1 MANVSDFI
9 SKLKGGGAR
18 ANQFKVTMPFPGYA
32 AAGGETEAMAFL
44 CTATNLPSS
53 ELGELAVNFRGR
65 PIYMAGDRTFQT
77 WTTTIINDTMGW
89 NKQVLINWAKRQTME
104 GNDADAVMRDA
115 ADTGTLLHLLIE
127 GHQKGFDVDTKDFT
141 RNQEKAAMIAFGAYL
156 EWLKKSEYTNL
167 ASEVSLVNE
176 DMRVG
181 GTIDSI
187 GKLKDELVL
196 IDWKSSKYGP
206 YKEHKLQISAYIY
219 MYEAAQPKA
228 KISK

>member
-1 MANVSDFI
+1 MSKTKLHGLKYLLSDGTRVA
-9 SKLKGGGAR
+9 S
-18 ANQFKVTMPFPGYA
+18 V
-32 AAGGETEAMAFL
+32 
-44 CTATNLPSS
+44 
-53 ELGELAVNFRGR
+53 
-65 PIYMAGDRTFQT
+65 
-77 WTTTIINDTMGW
+77 TTILNDTLGW

-156 EWLKKSEYTNL
+156 EWLKKSQYTNL

-176 DMRVG
+176 EMRVG

-206 YKEHKLQISAYIY
+206 YKEHKLQLGAYAY
-219 MYEAAQPKA
+219 MYEAAQPRA
-228 KISK
+228 KVAYALILRFGKEDSKFHVHTIKREKLDVCIEAFKKIVELYYMKNAI

>member
-1 MANVSDFI
+1 M
-9 SKLKGGGAR
+9 SKTKLHGINYTLADGKR
-18 ANQFKVTMPFPGYA
+18 A
-32 AAGGETEAMAFL
+32 
-44 CTATNLPSS
+44 PS
-53 ELGELAVNFRGR
+53 V
-65 PIYMAGDRTFQT
+65 
-77 WTTTIINDTMGW
+77 TTIINDTMGW

-104 GNDADAVMRDA
+104 GNDSDAVMRDA

-156 EWLKKSEYTNL
+156 EWLKKSQYTNL
-167 ASEVSLVNE
+167 ASEVALVNE
-176 DMRVG
+176 ELRVG

-228 KISK
+228 KVSKGLILRFGKEDGKFHVHTIRRDRVDLCIDAFKKIVDLYYVKNAI